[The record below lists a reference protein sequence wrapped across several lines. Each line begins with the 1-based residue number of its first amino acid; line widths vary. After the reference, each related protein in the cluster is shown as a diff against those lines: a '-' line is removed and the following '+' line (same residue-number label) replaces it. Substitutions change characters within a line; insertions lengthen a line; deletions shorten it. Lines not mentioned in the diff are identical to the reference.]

1 MLECSSNVPLP
12 HSRDPRVT
20 GWTGSL
26 TSFCGESPSGMGIHC
41 NPNGQKAVFH
51 PATALYN
58 GPPNPQPLRD
68 LCNSECWC
76 VDIGPELPAQV
87 QAQRPQQ
94 CSSDTAVVAA
104 GPAAATTCEGTEFRD
119 PANQD
124 KVYCN
129 VFYGQPSFQSCD
141 AAHQL
146 IATEEKDPIF
156 ENREFLVQGVPPDY
170 DGFELER
177 TPQYYPEGATA
188 EHECTI
194 AIDMID
200 GSGNN
205 PRYKANDLENWD
217 YLWGRADAVIEKCVK
232 RLGVGGWT
240 SAGTLSQA
248 LTTSQGTIADSSVG
262 EQDNAIGVYVYG
274 PLSQYAQFLAI
285 KYRCETNAE
294 GSAQC
299 DSDAPD
305 PKKQKTGPGDV
316 SSGAGTSSTAQSAP
330 VAEGGTCY
338 KPSDCDA
345 ANDYI
350 CATDKDIPTESTSWG
365 TFTCRYFPN
374 AGSIIAAVATTIRVG
389 SCRGRCLLGAGGTIE
404 IPANDAV
411 PVAAPAKTLSNTI
424 EASLSCPCNCTY
436 VSRACC
442 LSGDGIV
449 AEDATQEI
457 VTTQLPPNGTVCCD
471 GTTGNWVTS
480 SIMTDEVTKADAMCP
495 GPRTINTRSE
505 ILGRN
510 GDRQAV
516 KGRSRKLW

>member
-1 MLECSSNVPLP
+1 
-12 HSRDPRVT
+12 
-20 GWTGSL
+20 
-26 TSFCGESPSGMGIHC
+26 MGVRC
-41 NPNGQKAVFH
+41 NANGQKVVSQ
-51 PATALYN
+51 PGTALYN
-58 GPPNPQPLRD
+58 GPPNPQALRD

-76 VDIGPELPAQV
+76 VDIGPESPAQV

-94 CSSDTAVVAA
+94 CSTLSEDAAVVSAE
-104 GPAAATTCEGTEFRD
+104 PAAAATCEGTEFRD
-119 PANQD
+119 PAIQD
-124 KVYCN
+124 NVHCD
-129 VFYGQPSFQSCD
+129 VFYGQPSVQSCD
-141 AAHQL
+141 AAHRL

-156 ENREFLVQGVPPDY
+156 ENREFLVQGVPSAY
-170 DGFELER
+170 NGFELER

-188 EHECTI
+188 AHECTI

-205 PRYKANDLENWD
+205 PRFKANDLENWD
-217 YLWGRADAVIEKCVK
+217 YLWGRANAVIEKCVK

-240 SAGTLSQA
+240 SAG
-248 LTTSQGTIADSSVG
+248 
-262 EQDNAIGVYVYG
+262 EQDNAMGVYVYG

-285 KYRCETNAE
+285 KYHCKTDSE

-338 KPSDCDA
+338 KPSDCNA

-350 CATDKDIPTESTSWG
+350 CATDKDIPIESTSWG

-449 AEDATQEI
+449 AEDAIQEI
-457 VTTQLPPNGTVCCD
+457 VTTQLPANGTLCCD
-471 GTTGNWVTS
+471 ATTGNWATS
-480 SIMTDEVTKADAMCP
+480 GTSIDEATKEDAMCA

-505 ILGRN
+505 ILGRTGN
-510 GDRQAV
+510 RKAV